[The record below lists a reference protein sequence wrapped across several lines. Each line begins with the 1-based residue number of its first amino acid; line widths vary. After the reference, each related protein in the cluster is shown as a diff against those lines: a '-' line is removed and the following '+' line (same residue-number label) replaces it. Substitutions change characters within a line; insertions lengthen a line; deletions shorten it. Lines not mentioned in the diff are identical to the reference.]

1 MLTHSSDPEPLVYTV
16 KEAIRL
22 STIGRTR
29 LYQLINSG
37 ELKVTRIGRRTLV
50 RADSLRALIAP
61 AD

>member
-1 MLTHSSDPEPLVYTV
+1 MTNSNSPEPLVYTV
-16 KEAIRL
+16 KEAIRI
-22 STIGRTR
+22 STIQRTR

-50 RADSLRALIAP
+50 RGDSLRALIAP

>member
-1 MLTHSSDPEPLVYTV
+1 MTSISPDPLVYSIN
-16 KEAIRL
+16 EAIRL
-22 STIGRTR
+22 STLGRTR
-29 LYQLINSG
+29 LYELINSG